1 MAHALVRI
9 EPPTRPARLR
19 SLRGSGLLAAWF
31 LLAAACIGEPARAA
45 DFSVGVAGGV
55 DHGKVDCVAAFD
67 CDHSGSQAKIFVG
80 YRWNDAVDLQA
91 LYFDAG
97 HFKGGDLAP
106 VSGAPF
112 GGTFK
117 VSGFGVSAGYRWQFG
132 QDWSAVTRGGF
143 ASVRP
148 RFDYADDLAGSVSK
162 TLVEPLASVGVAYAI
177 TPQWRLG
184 IDYDVTRFKVHNS
197 HGPLQMVG
205 VAAEYA
211 F

>member
-1 MAHALVRI
+1 MDISRRKTSRAHRAF
-9 EPPTRPARLR
+9 RPYAATL
-19 SLRGSGLLAAWF
+19 LLLAACF
-31 LLAAACIGEPARAA
+31 AEPATAA
-45 DFSVGVAGGV
+45 DLSVGIAGGV
-55 DHGKVDCVAAFD
+55 DHGRVDCVAAFD
-67 CDHSGSQAKIFVG
+67 CDRSGSQAKVFVG
-80 YRWNDAVDLQA
+80 YRWNDTVDLQA

-97 HFKGGDLAP
+97 HFKGGDTTP
-106 VSGAPF
+106 VLGTPF

-117 VSGFGVSAGYRWQFG
+117 VSGFGLSAGYRWQLG
-132 QDWSAVTRGGF
+132 QGWSAVARGGF
-143 ASVRP
+143 ASVRT

-184 IDYDVTRFKVHNS
+184 IDYDVTRFKVHNT

-205 VAAEYA
+205 VAAEYS

>member
-1 MAHALVRI
+1 MRPYVVPSKLASCAL
-9 EPPTRPARLR
+9 
-19 SLRGSGLLAAWF
+19 GLLATVSF
-31 LLAAACIGEPARAA
+31 LFATFQPAFAE
-45 DFSVGVAGGV
+45 DFSLGIGAGP
-55 DHGKVDCVAAFD
+55 DHGRVDCVAAFD
-67 CDHSGSQAKIFVG
+67 CDRSGSQAKVFVG
-80 YRWNDAVDLQA
+80 YRWNDTVDLQA

-97 HFKGGDLAP
+97 HFKGGDTTP
-106 VSGAPF
+106 VLGTPF

-117 VSGFGVSAGYRWQFG
+117 VSGFGLSAGYRWQLG
-132 QDWSAVTRGGF
+132 QGWSAVARGGF
-143 ASVRP
+143 ASVRT

-184 IDYDVTRFKVHNS
+184 IDYDVTRFKVHNT

-205 VAAEYA
+205 VAAEYS